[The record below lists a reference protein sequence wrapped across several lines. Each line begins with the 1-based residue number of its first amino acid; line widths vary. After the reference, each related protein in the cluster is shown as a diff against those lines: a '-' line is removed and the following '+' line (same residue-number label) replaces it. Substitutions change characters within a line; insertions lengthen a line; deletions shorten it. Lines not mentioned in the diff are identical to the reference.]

1 LLFTIIFAI
10 LFSDNYDPGGGG
22 ILRAVGLTHP
32 GRERKR
38 NEDSY
43 LVKTG
48 GDFSIFAVADGMGGH
63 VAGDVAS
70 TLAIEVFER
79 YWEEIGPVGPPP
91 QDHFA
96 EIIKNL
102 IIKANL
108 LILEEASRDSSK
120 KGMGTTLTVGFL
132 SENNLTIGHIGD
144 SRAYLLDSEG
154 LTLLT
159 KDHSLLEQLI
169 QAGRISPEEAVDHP
183 KRHVL
188 VKALGTSVDVKAD
201 LIKFEINEV
210 AALLF
215 CSDGLTT
222 MVRDEEILQIALAH
236 PEPRPAAEALIRL
249 ANERGGCDN
258 ITVVYATGVGRQ
270 AV

>member
-1 LLFTIIFAI
+1 MQAI
-10 LFSDNYDPGGGG
+10 
-22 ILRAVGLTHP
+22 GLTHP
-32 GRERKR
+32 GRERLR

-48 GDFSIFAVADGMGGH
+48 EAFSIFAVADGMGGH

-70 TLAIEVFER
+70 ALAIEVFER

-91 QDHFA
+91 RDRFA
-96 EIIKNL
+96 EIVKNL

-108 LILEEASRDSSK
+108 LILEEASRDSGK

-132 SENNLTIGHIGD
+132 AGGSLTIGHIGD
-144 SRAYLLDSEG
+144 SRAYLLDSKG

-159 KDHSLLEQLI
+159 EDHSLLEQLL
-169 QAGRISPEEAVDHP
+169 QTGRISPEEAVDHP

-188 VKALGTSVDVKAD
+188 LRALGTSVDVKAD
-201 LIKFEINEV
+201 LIELELNEA

-222 MVRDEEILQIALAH
+222 MVREEEILQVILDY
-236 PEPRPAAEALIRL
+236 PEPLPAAKALIKL

>member
-1 LLFTIIFAI
+1 MQV
-10 LFSDNYDPGGGG
+10 
-22 ILRAVGLTHP
+22 VGLTHP
-32 GRERKR
+32 GRERSR

-48 GDFSIFAVADGMGGH
+48 EALSIFAVADGMGGH

-70 TLAIEVFER
+70 ARAIKVFER
-79 YWEEIGPVGPPP
+79 FWDEAGLKAPPCG
-91 QDHFA
+91 HFA

-102 IIKANL
+102 FKEANVS
-108 LILEEASRDSSK
+108 ILEEAARDPSK
-120 KGMGTTLTVGFL
+120 KGMGTTLTAGFL
-132 SENNLTIGHIGD
+132 CGGALTIGHIGD
-144 SRAYLLDSEG
+144 SRAYLFSHRK

-169 QAGRISPEEAVDHP
+169 RAGRVSPGEAENHP
-183 KRHVL
+183 KRHIL
-188 VKALGTSVDVKAD
+188 TRALGTFPDVEVD
-201 LIKFEINEV
+201 LIDLELEEE

-215 CSDGLTT
+215 CSDGLTS
-222 MVRDEEILQIALAH
+222 MVRDEEILEVVLEH
-236 PEPRPAAEALIRL
+236 PRPRPAAEALIRL
-249 ANERGGCDN
+249 ANKRGGCDN